1 MEHTNKARRY
11 FNKNAMKNGYIL
23 ETPRLLLREFREED
37 APHFFQ
43 LNEESEVIRYTGDQP
58 FISVEEARQFLL
70 DYDQYEKYG
79 YGRWAVLLKKPAPI
93 WAGWCGLKYIP
104 ELDETD
110 IGFRFFRRYWGQG
123 YATEAA
129 RACLDY
135 GFRQVALKRIVG
147 RAMKE
152 NVASVRVLEKIGMEY
167 WKEFDFMEHPGL
179 YFRKD
184 RSEWRAS

>member
-1 MEHTNKARRY
+1 MKTN
-11 FNKNAMKNGYIL
+11 YIL

-37 APHFFQ
+37 APHFFE
-43 LNEESEVIRYTGDQP
+43 LNEDPEVIRYTGDPP
-58 FISVEEARQFLL
+58 FASVEAARQFLL
-70 DYDQYEKYG
+70 DYDQYEKHG
-79 YGRWAVLLKKPAPI
+79 YGRWAVLLKPESARPEWI
-93 WAGWCGLKYIP
+93 GWCGLKYIP

-110 IGFRFFRRYWGQG
+110 VGFRFFRRYWGRG

-135 GFRQVALKRIVG
+135 GFGALGLKRIVG

-152 NVASVRVLEKIGMEY
+152 NAASVRVLQKIGMEF

-184 RSEWRAS
+184 NGGQTET

>member
-1 MEHTNKARRY
+1 
-11 FNKNAMKNGYIL
+11 MKENYLL
-23 ETPRLLLREFREED
+23 ETPRLLLREFRVED
-37 APHFFQ
+37 APYFFE
-43 LNEESEVIRYTGDQP
+43 LNEDPKVVQYTGDLP
-58 FISVEEARQFLL
+58 FASLEEARRFLQG
-70 DYDQYEKYG
+70 YDQYEKYG
-79 YGRWAVLLKKPAPI
+79 YGRWPVLRKITVPTWI
-93 WAGWCGLKYIP
+93 GWCGLKYIP

-135 GFRQVALKRIVG
+135 GFRQLELQRIVG
-147 RAMKE
+147 RAMKD
-152 NVASVRVLEKIGMEY
+152 NIASVRVLEKIGLEF

-184 RSEWRAS
+184 RTEWQTN